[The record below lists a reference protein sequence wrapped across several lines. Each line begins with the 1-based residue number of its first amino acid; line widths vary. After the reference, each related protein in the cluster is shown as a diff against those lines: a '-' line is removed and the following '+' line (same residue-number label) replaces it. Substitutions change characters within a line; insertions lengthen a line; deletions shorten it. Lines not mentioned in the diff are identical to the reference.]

1 MATLKN
7 TSLSSTGYL
16 RVPVGTSAQRSG
28 TTQGSLRYNTDTSTI
43 EYYSTLHNSDWQDFT
58 IPWYTRQIVV
68 AGYVMGGYKSSAVWR
83 NVNRTDHSNDTST
96 DLGDL
101 LARSGNYKSGA
112 VGLDRAFYF
121 GTTNAHN
128 ASGNITTGFSM
139 RTDSAF
145 TTQGGSNMGVS
156 RGHMGAVYKE
166 HLSTWIT
173 GGGAT
178 SVERFDTITEMFHT
192 RPGLNTTAGQ
202 GGSTAGGPW
211 GTSAENYGTWYMGE
225 GYATQNLCWNFTF
238 ASETLLLR
246 PGTQPGDHFQQKNI
260 SSKLVHGYIG
270 NNGSWAGGYTYRRT
284 NHLTDTT
291 TSGSFMNK
299 AYTNCGEENYTLG
312 NDKSYMLGQYN
323 GLQNNLSAKFVY
335 ASETQTTGGSTMEP
349 KGPAGRSSGFGAWRG

>member
-1 MATLKN
+1 
-7 TSLSSTGYL
+7 
-16 RVPVGTSAQRSG
+16 
-28 TTQGSLRYNTDTSTI
+28 
-43 EYYSTLHNSDWQDFT
+43 
-58 IPWYTRQIVV
+58 
-68 AGYVMGGYKSSAVWR
+68 
-83 NVNRTDHSNDTST
+83 
-96 DLGDL
+96 
-101 LARSGNYKSGA
+101 
-112 VGLDRAFYF
+112 
-121 GTTNAHN
+121 
-128 ASGNITTGFSM
+128 M

-225 GYATQNLCWNFTF
+225 GYTTQNLCWNFTF

-291 TSGSFMNK
+291 ASGSFMNK

-323 GLQNNLSAKFVY
+323 GLQNNLSAKFIY

>member
-68 AGYVMGGYKSSAVWR
+68 AGYVLGGYKSSAVWR
-83 NVNRTDHSNDTST
+83 NVNRVDHSNDTAT

-101 LARSGNYKSGA
+101 LARAGNYKSGA

-173 GGGAT
+173 GGGSDT
-178 SVERFDTITEMFHT
+178 VERFDTVTEMMQT

-202 GGSTAGGPW
+202 AGGTAGGPW

-225 GYATQNLCWNFTF
+225 GYSGTTYCWNFTF
-238 ASETLLLR
+238 ASETLLAR
-246 PGTQPGDHFQQKNI
+246 AGTQPGDHFQQKNI

-291 TSGSFMNK
+291 TSGSYMNK
-299 AYTNCGEENYTLG
+299 AYSNCGEENYTLG

-335 ASETQTTGGSTMEP
+335 ASETQTTGASSMEP

>member
-83 NVNRTDHSNDTST
+83 NVNRTDHSNDTSV

-173 GGGAT
+173 GGGN
-178 SVERFDTITEMFHT
+178 SGVERFDTITEMFHT

-225 GYATQNLCWNFTF
+225 GYTTQNLCWNFTF

>member
-225 GYATQNLCWNFTF
+225 GYTTQNLCWNFTF

-323 GLQNNLSAKFVY
+323 GLQNNLSAKFIY

>member
-43 EYYSTLHNSDWQDFT
+43 EYYSTLHNSAWQDFT

-68 AGYVMGGYKSSAVWR
+68 AGYVLGGYKSSAVWR
-83 NVNRTDHSNDTST
+83 NVNRVDHSNDTAT

-101 LARSGNYKSGA
+101 LARAGNYKSGA

-173 GGGAT
+173 GGGSDT
-178 SVERFDTITEMFHT
+178 VERFDTVTEMMQT

-202 GGSTAGGPW
+202 AGATAGGPW

-225 GYATQNLCWNFTF
+225 GYSGTTYCWNFTF
-238 ASETLLLR
+238 ASETLLAR

-291 TSGSFMNK
+291 TSGSYMNK
-299 AYTNCGEENYTLG
+299 AYSNCGEENYTLG

-335 ASETQTTGGSTMEP
+335 ASETQTTGASSMEP